1 MNLSHNQISKIENL
15 DYLINLNELNLK
27 NNAIITVENLY
38 KLAGKLEKLYLSNNK
53 IDIKNFEI
61 NDLVKLINLK

>member
-53 IDIKNFEI
+53 IDIKNFEN